1 MIYPSTYNEMFA
13 WVGIKKL
20 RSFFE
25 LTNEQAEELYESL
38 RTKQSRLIM
47 GYPNG
52 TIINALENGTETQI
66 TATSNMD
73 PNVYALMRV
82 KATGIDMVY
91 TPAYLAAQAASRS
104 SSGGSGSN
112 NDNNNNNNNN
122 N

>member
-52 TIINALENGTETQI
+52 TIIIQALIWFIPRLIWQPRLPPAPPPEDPAATI
-66 TATSNMD
+66 TTTIITTITTDGRERKNHD
-73 PNVYALMRV
+73 QR
-82 KATGIDMVY
+82 
-91 TPAYLAAQAASRS
+91 
-104 SSGGSGSN
+104 
-112 NDNNNNNNNN
+112 
-122 N
+122 

>member
-38 RTKQSRLIM
+38 RTKQSRQIT

-52 TIINALENGTETQI
+52 VIVKSLNNGAQTQI
-66 TATSNMD
+66 KSTANMD
-73 PNVYALMRV
+73 PNVYESV
-82 KATGIDMVY
+82 TVSPTGVVMTY
-91 TPAYLAAQAASRS
+91 TAAYLAAQAASRS

-112 NDNNNNNNNN
+112 NNNNNNNNN

>member
-20 RSFFE
+20 RTFFE

-38 RTKQSRLIM
+38 RTKQSRQIQ

-52 TIINALENGTETQI
+52 TIVNSLENGAQTQI
-66 TATSNMD
+66 TAAANMD
-73 PNVYALMRV
+73 PNVYESVTVSA
-82 KATGIDMVY
+82 AGMVMTY
-91 TPAYLAAQAASRS
+91 TAAYLAAQAASRS

-112 NDNNNNNNNN
+112 NNNNNNN
-122 N
+122 